1 VVVVRGYRY
10 SAAEPGAGAAALV
23 MPREQDLF
31 P

>member
-1 VVVVRGYRY
+1 VRGYEY
-10 SAAEPGAGAAALV
+10 HPAASGTDGGAAALV